1 MLCQTAPLP
10 AGDRVAIDELAIDL
24 PVSGTLPVLLE
35 VGMTFVPVMWIVWS
49 SLVAV
54 MAALYIYRSSLTRDE
69 EGQIFLDEA
78 FEHEKLA
85 QSAIVARV
93 TKVEP
98 AIRVSQWLVIAMTAF
113 VLVYYVRDILVH
125 LNVIG
130 S

>member
-1 MLCQTAPLP
+1 MSIPRPCRGP
-10 AGDRVAIDELAIDL
+10 ATDS

-49 SLVAV
+49 FLVAI

-69 EGQIFLDEA
+69 EGQIFLDDS
-78 FEHEKLA
+78 FEHEKMA
-85 QSAIVARV
+85 QAAIVAKV

-98 AIRVSQWLVIAMTAF
+98 AIRVSQWLVIAMTVF
-113 VLVYYVRDILVH
+113 VLVYYVRDILIH
-125 LNVIG
+125 LDILH